1 MSEPKEDRK
10 DDPILV
16 DLIARVARLEER
28 VNGVEKVISLLKEKI
43 EVLEGRAEKI
53 DNRTWWILATI
64 AISII
69 VQVLLRVIP

>member
-1 MSEPKEDRK
+1 VSERREDRR

-28 VNGVEKVISLLKEKI
+28 VNGVERVISLLKEKI
-43 EVLEGRAEKI
+43 EGLERRVEKV

-69 VQVLLRVIP
+69 VQILLRVIP

>member
-1 MSEPKEDRK
+1 MSERREDRR

-28 VNGVEKVISLLKEKI
+28 VNGVERVISLLKEKI
-43 EVLEGRAEKI
+43 EGLERRVEKV

-69 VQVLLRVIP
+69 VQILLRVIP

>member
-1 MSEPKEDRK
+1 MSEKRH
-10 DDPILV
+10 DDPTLV
-16 DLIARVARLEER
+16 SLVERVARLEER
-28 VNGVEKVISLLKEKI
+28 VNGIERTIAFVKEKI
-43 EVLEGRAEKI
+43 EGLERRVEKV